1 MLDLEDAVKPADKA
15 AARKAAI
22 EALSD
27 EVADAGR
34 DPGQRHRDRY
44 HSLDL
49 DAVAR
54 SKADM
59 AVVPRAISAHLVGGV
74 REAVARPVL
83 AMIETAAGVLAAAEI
98 AHEAA
103 GLIAGTN
110 DLRADL
116 RLPLGAS
123 RESIAASL
131 QLIVLAAR
139 AAGIAVFDGV
149 FNGLDDA
156 AGFVTEAEAGRQLGF
171 DGKSLIHP
179 NQIAP
184 CHRAFA
190 PSEAEVARARALV
203 DAFSGGAERLGDEMI
218 ERMHVMP
225 RSVCWSEPRL
235 APPWRIAPALSWADM
250 AQLSQSS
257 DIPLGLTFDDV
268 LLQPLKSSVLPSQAD
283 TRTFLTREIPLQ
295 IPILSSAMDTVTE
308 ADMAIVLAQL
318 GGIGV
323 LHRNLGV
330 EEQAIAIRQV
340 KRFESGMVVN
350 PITMTPRQTL
360 AEALELMKTHRIS
373 GIPIVEAS
381 GKLCES

>member
-1 MLDLEDAVKPADKA
+1 MTGAEAKSDKDVDLFAVRSVLFLPASNPRAIAKARGSAADLVVLDLEDAVKPGDKA

-27 EVADAGR
+27 KWPMPVAVRVNGI
-34 DPGQRHRDRY
+34 GTEY

-54 SKADM
+54 SKADL
-59 AVVPRAISAHLVGGV
+59 AVVPRAISAHLVSGV

-116 RLPLGAS
+116 RLPLDAS
-123 RESIAASL
+123 RESISASL

-139 AAGIAVFDGV
+139 AAGVAAFDGV
-149 FNGLDDA
+149 FNGLDDT
-156 AGFVTEAEAGRQLGF
+156 AGFGAEAEAGRQLGF

-179 NQIAP
+179 DQIAP

-218 ERMHVMP
+218 ERMHV
-225 RSVCWSEPRL
+225 
-235 APPWRIAPALSWADM
+235 IA
-250 AQLSQSS
+250 AQRVLERTS
-257 DIPLGLTFDDV
+257 D
-268 LLQPLKSSVLPSQAD
+268 
-283 TRTFLTREIPLQ
+283 
-295 IPILSSAMDTVTE
+295 
-308 ADMAIVLAQL
+308 
-318 GGIGV
+318 
-323 LHRNLGV
+323 
-330 EEQAIAIRQV
+330 
-340 KRFESGMVVN
+340 
-350 PITMTPRQTL
+350 
-360 AEALELMKTHRIS
+360 
-373 GIPIVEAS
+373 
-381 GKLCES
+381 